1 MAQTRNNGPRR
12 ASAKSSTPRIRRTP
26 EEARTLALASARRLL
41 LAEGPDAIT
50 LQAVAADLG
59 MSHTNLIHHFG
70 SAGGLQSELMRQ
82 MVSELTATIESA
94 VMRLRAGKGEM
105 KDFVEIVFG
114 AFDQGGAAR
123 LAAWMV
129 LSGES
134 MHLAPIEEVV
144 RDHIDSVERG
154 ADANKADSIHERITS
169 ATLFVVVA
177 ALGDAIIGN
186 QLHKM
191 VGREREAVR
200 RLIGALLPRVLDPK
214 GD

>member
-1 MAQTRNNGPRR
+1 MSHQVKKTAARKPAANG
-12 ASAKSSTPRIRRTP
+12 TTRIRRTP

-41 LAEGPDAIT
+41 LAEGPNAIT
-50 LQAVAADLG
+50 LQSVAADLG

-82 MVSELTATIESA
+82 MVSELTTTIESA
-94 VMRLRAGKGEM
+94 VMRLRAGKGEV
-105 KDFVEIVFG
+105 KDFVDIVFD

-154 ADANKADSIHERITS
+154 ADANRAVSVHERITS

-186 QLHKM
+186 QLRKM

-200 RLIGALLPRVLDPK
+200 MLIGSMLPLVLDPK
-214 GD
+214 RD

>member
-1 MAQTRNNGPRR
+1 VAQTRKSAARR
-12 ASAKSSTPRIRRTP
+12 SAAKTSTPRIRRTP

-41 LAEGPDAIT
+41 LAEGPNAIT

-105 KDFVEIVFG
+105 KDFVDIVFD

-134 MHLAPIEEVV
+134 MHLAPIGEVV

-154 ADANKADSIHERITS
+154 ADANKAERIHERITS
-169 ATLFVVVA
+169 ATLFVAVA

-186 QLHKM
+186 QLRKM

-200 RLIGALLPRVLDPK
+200 TLIGSMLPRVLDPH
-214 GD
+214 GE